1 MKKLITV
8 EMLTTKGA
16 MDVPGA
22 FCEVCQ
28 SNQSIREELKEDDIF
43 AKDYLSPLDPE
54 NNEDDFGI
62 IVGIGYVV
70 MAILKK
76 MCTPEAWEMIINEF
90 KEKPDIVGG

>member
-28 SNQSIREELKEDDIF
+28 SNQSIKEELEEDDIF
-43 AKDYLSPLDPE
+43 AEDYLYPLDPQ
-54 NNEDDFGI
+54 NDEDDFA
-62 IVGIGYVV
+62 IVTGIGYIVI
-70 MAILKK
+70 AILKK

-90 KEKPDIVGG
+90 KEKPNIIGG

>member
-28 SNQSIREELKEDDIF
+28 SNQSIKEELEKDNIF
-43 AKDYLSPLDPE
+43 TEDYLSPLDPL
-54 NNEDDFGI
+54 NNEDDWGI
-62 IVGIGYVV
+62 VTGMGYVI
-70 MAILKK
+70 MAVLKK
-76 MCTPEAWEMIINEF
+76 MCTPEAWEMIINEL
-90 KEKPDIVGG
+90 KEKSDILGG

>member
-28 SNQSIREELKEDDIF
+28 SNQSIKEELEKDDIF
-43 AKDYLSPLDPE
+43 AEGYLAPLDPV
-54 NNEDDFGI
+54 NNEEDWC
-62 IVGIGYVV
+62 IVSGMGYI
-70 MAILKK
+70 MMGILKK
-76 MCTPEAWEMIINEF
+76 MCTPEAWEMIINEL
-90 KEKPDIVGG
+90 KEKPDILGG